1 MSFPVKE
8 RLGTIMKKMLAMTL
22 ALTMSALVFASCGDT
37 ADESKA
43 DATTTTTTTA
53 AEESVA
59 EEESSAAED
68 SVAEA
73 ESSAAEAESEAEAE
87 PAESTAEGEGE
98 GESEGPAEFDITKVE
113 GYDEAATET
122 VIELPDQISDAWA
135 NGLGT
140 YSFDEVSGDNF
151 IDGRTFDRDKD
162 VHMVVE
168 FEYTETFNKMI
179 EDAATDQHKT
189 QIVIGPSHA
198 NGWTKFGETFE
209 GLVTDYPAVNDP
221 NLTEYVVANGED
233 LATPETKSNKPKG
246 EQVWPDVFVKGDGF
260 IKIGNHDVKS
270 IEFTIP
276 AEQINALIDNSTPD
290 PEDPEK
296 WGNGILFQI
305 GGNMYITKITID
317 QGNVFLKSQIV
328 ESGMA

>member
-1 MSFPVKE
+1 
-8 RLGTIMKKMLAMTL
+8 MKKMLAMTL
-22 ALTMSALVFASCGDT
+22 ALTMSAVMFASCGDT
-37 ADESKA
+37 AAESKA

-53 AEESVA
+53 AAEESKA
-59 EEESSAAED
+59 EEVSSAAEE
-68 SVAEA
+68 SKEEEV
-73 ESSAAEAESEAEAE
+73 SSAAEESKAEESKAEEE
-87 PAESTAEGEGE
+87 PAESAAEGEAE
-98 GESEGPAEFDITKVE
+98 APAEFDITKVK
-113 GYDEAATET
+113 GYDETATET

-135 NGLGT
+135 NGLGS
-140 YSFDEVSGDNF
+140 YAFDDASGDNF
-151 IDGRTFDRDKD
+151 IDGRTFDRDTD

-168 FEYTETFNKMI
+168 FEYTETYNKMI
-179 EDAATDQHKT
+179 EDGATDQHKT
-189 QIVIGPSHA
+189 QIVIGPCHA

-260 IKIGNHDVKS
+260 IKVGNHDVKS

-276 AEQINALIDNSTPD
+276 ADQINALIDNSTPD

-296 WGNGILFQI
+296 WGDGILFQI